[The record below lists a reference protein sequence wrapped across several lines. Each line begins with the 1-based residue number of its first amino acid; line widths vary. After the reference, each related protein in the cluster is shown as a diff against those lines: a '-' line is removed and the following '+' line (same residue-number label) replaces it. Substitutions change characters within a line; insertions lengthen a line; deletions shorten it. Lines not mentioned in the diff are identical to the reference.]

1 MRKWA
6 KTMATLADS
15 LPVKA
20 VPSVCCFRDMKQ
32 NLTLAES
39 RNRD

>member
-1 MRKWA
+1 MRRWA

-15 LPVKA
+15 LPIKA
-20 VPSVCCFRDMKQ
+20 VPLVCLFRDMKQ

-39 RNRD
+39 RNQD